1 VGISPIG
8 YSVRFLQLC
17 IVDLCNVFELLD
29 DMLGISYMYL
39 INLMMKYDWHCYDPE
54 D

>member
-8 YSVRFLQLC
+8 YSVGLLQLC

-29 DMLGISYMYL
+29 DVLGISCMYL
-39 INLMMKYDWHCYDPE
+39 TNLMMKYD
-54 D
+54 

>member
-8 YSVRFLQLC
+8 YFVGLLQLC

-29 DMLGISYMYL
+29 DMLGISRMYL
-39 INLMMKYDWHCYDPE
+39 INLMMKYD
-54 D
+54 

>member
-8 YSVRFLQLC
+8 YFVGLLQLC

-29 DMLGISYMYL
+29 DMLGISCMYL
-39 INLMMKYDWHCYDPE
+39 INLMMKYD
-54 D
+54 